1 MENLTYPILGGLLI
15 GLTTSFYLITTGRVI
30 GISGILAQLLFNKG
44 RLLPLLFIAGLILGG
59 SAYGVLVQP
68 SIPFPEMRSPLLLI
82 ISGLLV
88 GYGTRL
94 GGGCTSGHGVCGI
107 SRLSIRSIVATMV
120 FMATSII
127 TVAVTK

>member
-68 SIPFPEMRSPLLLI
+68 SIPFPEMRNPLLLI

-120 FMATSII
+120 FMATAII
-127 TVAVTK
+127 TVAATK

>member
-120 FMATSII
+120 FMATAII